1 MPEDPIL
8 SGRVPTGARPRAR
21 AVRESQSLPRSLP
34 AHPAHSARQRSR
46 CLCPSHPA
54 RRSTERGISKSGRAG
69 RADGSG
75 RGLRSPAAGHE
86 CVAHPTHRGIRVRK
100 KSARAHFHH
109 SPAGFD
115 ETLPTN
121 DVLLILGAARAVL
134 VAVILHHRAELGV
147 HKVGTPEPSPRVI
160 PHVAVR
166 QRLEQFRPLQQEA
179 QQGFGLRLGST
190 PRQIESGCRAPR
202 SSSVEFPY
210 RQSLPAVV
218 QPERATRGPASG
230 AVEHVEASA
239 HAGPREGRS
248 PRSIHTLTAP
258 AHPHRRSAS
267 PVVLQLPVS
276 VASAGRRAIDS
287 PLVQLIPQRNR

>member
-54 RRSTERGISKSGRAG
+54 RRSTESGISKSGRAG
-69 RADGSG
+69 RADGPG

-100 KSARAHFHH
+100 KSPRAHFHH

-202 SSSVEFPY
+202 PWNSPTASHYPRSSSLNGRREGQ
-210 RQSLPAVV
+210 R
-218 QPERATRGPASG
+218 RGQWNTSRHPPML
-230 AVEHVEASA
+230 A
-239 HAGPREGRS
+239 HAKAAPLDLSTPS
-248 PRSIHTLTAP
+248 PHLRTLTAGP
-258 AHPHRRSAS
+258 HPQWSSSCQFLLRRRA
-267 PVVLQLPVS
+267 
-276 VASAGRRAIDS
+276 AGRSTAPS
-287 PLVQLIPQRNR
+287 CS